1 LPRKDPEQRKLYFKE
16 YYLKHQKT
24 TKINVEA
31 VEADVIA
38 TNEPNEPIDTNEPND
53 TNKPIEPIE
62 TSNLTSHVKQ
72 PEQQNHIIM
81 NIPLKLKEK
90 ILRSKLLRINEFV
103 LKEVSAGP
111 LYLDILA
118 DEYKYNLSS
127 TLGALAFV
135 KFLESYF
142 GRFFCYDLFFICS
155 NMNLNYICI
164 LFQLRK

>member
-1 LPRKDPEQRKLYFKE
+1 LPRKDPELRKLYLKE
-16 YYLKHQKT
+16 YYLKHKKP

-38 TNEPNEPIDTNEPND
+38 TNDEPNEPND
-53 TNKPIEPIE
+53 TNKPNKPIDTNE
-62 TSNLTSHVKQ
+62 TSNLTSHIKQ
-72 PEQQNHIIM
+72 PEQQNHVM

-103 LKEVSAGP
+103 LKEVSADP

-127 TLGALAFV
+127 TLGALEFV

-142 GRFFCYDLFFICS
+142 GRYF
-155 NMNLNYICI
+155 
-164 LFQLRK
+164 

>member
-1 LPRKDPEQRKLYFKE
+1 MPRKDPELRKLYLKE
-16 YYLKHQKT
+16 YYLKHKKP

-38 TNEPNEPIDTNEPND
+38 TNDEPNEPND
-53 TNKPIEPIE
+53 TNKPNKPIDTNE
-62 TSNLTSHVKQ
+62 TSNLTSHIKQ
-72 PEQQNHIIM
+72 PEQQNHVM

-103 LKEVSAGP
+103 LKEVSADP

-127 TLGALAFV
+127 TLGALEFV

-142 GRFFCYDLFFICS
+142 GRYF
-155 NMNLNYICI
+155 
-164 LFQLRK
+164 

>member
-1 LPRKDPEQRKLYFKE
+1 LPRKDPELRKLYLKE
-16 YYLKHQKT
+16 YYLKHKKP

-38 TNEPNEPIDTNEPND
+38 TNDEPNEPND
-53 TNKPIEPIE
+53 TNKPNKPIDTNE
-62 TSNLTSHVKQ
+62 TSNLMSHIKQ
-72 PEQQNHIIM
+72 PQEQQHLM

-103 LKEVSAGP
+103 LKEVSADP

-127 TLGALAFV
+127 TLGALEFV
-135 KFLESYF
+135 KFLELYF
-142 GRFFCYDLFFICS
+142 GRYF
-155 NMNLNYICI
+155 
-164 LFQLRK
+164 